1 MAVNVDVV
9 YKTVLLILNKE
20 QRGYMTPD
28 EFNRVATQVQLEIFN
43 EYFESINQQI
53 RIQPND
59 SEYADRVK
67 NLDEKISIF
76 QEYGLATYENPYFT
90 IPNITGTTFTGQP
103 ITTVV
108 GVQLYPTYID
118 FEVLDAGSTSVFF
131 NGVQQPQENWN
142 IAGTNLVLTSPPLSI
157 FTITITIS
165 PFNFYKLGSVIY
177 KDSIDVQYV
186 QPNELIDMNLS
197 KLTKPTT
204 TFPVYTY
211 KDHKIYV
218 SPLTIQNNIS
228 VTYIRKPL
236 NPSWNFTSSGS
247 PNYQYFYSSSNS
259 VNFELHPTEQVN
271 IITRILLYS
280 GVIIKDQSIVQA
292 AASEIQATT
301 INSTS

>member
-76 QEYGLATYENPYFT
+76 QEYGPATFTSPYFT
-90 IPNITGTTFTGQP
+90 IPNITGTTYTGQP

-118 FEVLDAGSTSVFF
+118 LEVLDAGSTSVFF
-131 NGVQQPQENWN
+131 NGVQQPQENWS

-157 FTITITIS
+157 FIITITVS

-186 QPNELIDMNLS
+186 QPNELIDINLS

-204 TFPVYTY
+204 TFPAYTY
-211 KDHKIYV
+211 KDYKIYV
-218 SPLTIQNNIS
+218 SPSTIQSDIS

-259 VNFELHPTEQVN
+259 INFELHPTEQVN

-280 GVIIKDQSIVQA
+280 GVIIKDQSIIQA

-301 INSTS
+301 INSKS

>member
-76 QEYGLATYENPYFT
+76 QEYGPATFAGPYFT
-90 IPNITGTTFTGQP
+90 IPNITGTSYVAYP
-103 ITTVV
+103 ITTIV
-108 GVQLYPTYID
+108 GTQLYPTYIPLD
-118 FEVLDAGSTSVFF
+118 VLDAGSTSVFF
-131 NGVQQPQENWN
+131 NGVQQPQENWS
-142 IAGTNLVLTSPPLSI
+142 IAGDNLVLTSPPLSI
-157 FTITITIS
+157 FTITITVS

-186 QPNELIDMNLS
+186 QPNELIDINLS
-197 KLTKPTT
+197 KLTKPTS
-204 TFPVYTY
+204 TFPTYTY
-211 KDHKIYV
+211 KDYKIYV
-218 SPLTIQNNIS
+218 SPSTIHSDIS

-301 INSTS
+301 INSKS